1 MEELIRFKAAR
12 LLHLK
17 YKTIL
22 RFIFDIKKIGR
33 IVTLSNQITIFAL
46 HFDKAK
52 FTTSN
57 RDNTTLYINEESF
70 WYYTAH
76 STNAM

>member
-1 MEELIRFKAAR
+1 MEELIRFKAVR

-46 HFDKAK
+46 YFDKAK

-70 WYYTAH
+70 WYYAAH

>member
-1 MEELIRFKAAR
+1 M
-12 LLHLK
+12 
-17 YKTIL
+17 
-22 RFIFDIKKIGR
+22 
-33 IVTLSNQITIFAL
+33 LSNQITIFAVL
-46 HFDKAK
+46 FEKAK

-76 STNAM
+76 STNAMELPL

>member
-1 MEELIRFKAAR
+1 M
-12 LLHLK
+12 
-17 YKTIL
+17 
-22 RFIFDIKKIGR
+22 
-33 IVTLSNQITIFAL
+33 LSNQITIFAL

-70 WYYTAH
+70 WYHIAHGTA
-76 STNAM
+76 AMELPL